1 MENMERLD
9 FNFYKGKTVLVTG
22 HTGFKGT
29 WLCHL
34 LLKMGAN
41 VIGYSLKPNTN
52 PSLFELAKLDD
63 KIVSIIDDIRNYESL
78 LKVFKKY
85 NPEIVFHLAAQPI
98 VSESYKDPKY
108 TYETNMLGTLN
119 VLECIRNTDSV
130 KSFVNVT
137 TDKVY
142 FNNEKGKPFKEDDKL
157 DGGEPYSNS
166 KSCSELITAS
176 YRRSFFIDREISIS
190 TARAGNVIGGGDFS
204 LNRILPDCYRAY
216 NSKEV
221 LKLRNP
227 NSVRPYQHVLEAL
240 FMYCLIAQ
248 KQYRNKNFEGSYN
261 IGPEKS
267 SVIKTIDLVTIA
279 KNVFKDLT
287 FEFDSSQTFKEAKLL
302 KLDIGKIKKI
312 FKYKQRWDIV
322 KAVEKTCEF
331 YKKITNCNVSSLIDE
346 DIDCF
351 FDLK

>member
-34 LLKMGAN
+34 LLKMGAK

-52 PSLFELAKLDD
+52 PSLFELTKLDD

-142 FNNEKGKPFKEDDKL
+142 KNNEWEWGYREDEPL
-157 DGGEPYSNS
+157 DGFDPYSNS
-166 KSCSELITAS
+166 KSCSEIVTHS
-176 YRRSFFIDREISIS
+176 YKSSFFMGEDAPAIS
-190 TARAGNVIGGGDFS
+190 TARAGNVIGGGDFATD
-204 LNRILPDCYRAY
+204 RIIPDCVRAA
-216 NSKEV
+216 KKGEDMIV
-221 LKLRNP
+221 RNP
-227 NSVRPYQHVLEAL
+227 YSTRPYQHVLEAL

-261 IGPEKS
+261 IGPEKT
-267 SVIKTIDLVTIA
+267 SVIKTIDLVKIA
-279 KNVFKDLT
+279 KSTYDGTEKYACYHD
-287 FEFDSSQTFKEAKLL
+287 FEKRQDE
-302 KLDIGKIKKI
+302 
-312 FKYKQRWDIV
+312 R
-322 KAVEKTCEF
+322 
-331 YKKITNCNVSSLIDE
+331 SSLPR
-346 DIDCF
+346 F
-351 FDLK
+351 FQCYGFGRIPCEKGRAFPQGT

>member
-34 LLKMGAN
+34 LLKMGAK
-41 VIGYSLKPNTN
+41 VIGYSLEPNTN
-52 PSLFELAKLDD
+52 PNLFELSKLSE
-63 KIVSIIDDIRNYESL
+63 KMNSVICDIRDYDSL
-78 LKVFKKY
+78 MKTFKKN
-85 NPEIVFHLAAQPI
+85 NPDIVFHLAAQPI

-119 VLECIRNTDSV
+119 VLECIRNTESV

-176 YRRSFFIDREISIS
+176 YRRSFFQDRDISIS

-216 NSKEV
+216 ESKNT

-248 KQYRNKNFEGSYN
+248 KQYGNKKYEGSYN

-267 SVIKTIDLVTIA
+267 SVIKTIDLVKIA
-279 KNVFKDLT
+279 EKTYKELT
-287 FEFDSSQTFKEAKLL
+287 FEFDASQTFKEAKLL
-302 KLDIGKIKKI
+302 RLDIRKIKHV
-312 FKYKQRWDIV
+312 FGYSQRWDIS
-322 KAVEKTCEF
+322 KAVEKTCVF
-331 YKKITNCNVSSLIDE
+331 YKNLSNFDACDLIEKDIDE
-346 DIDCF
+346 F
-351 FDLK
+351 LKN